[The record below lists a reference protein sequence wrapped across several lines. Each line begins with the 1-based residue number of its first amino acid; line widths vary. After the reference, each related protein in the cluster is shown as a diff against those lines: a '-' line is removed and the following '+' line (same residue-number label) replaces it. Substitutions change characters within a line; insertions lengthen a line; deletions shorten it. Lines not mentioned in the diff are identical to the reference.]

1 MKEQTALDIARRMA
15 ELGEHGHAVTAY
27 TLALADAQ
35 DCQPDTEL
43 EAALY
48 ILEHGGNYKVAYD
61 AFQSLYSRGFQ
72 RETLLELMTQA
83 FYMPN
88 RKLLKS
94 RYEKNCRLLRK
105 YPYCFRQDF
114 PAFEDLPI
122 LFYPYDDR
130 NYIPFTV
137 ETETFGAHLDPRH
150 PVVSRNFFRDLDKPV
165 LAADV
170 YSQYELEYLRDNVRN
185 SEWVGRENH
194 IYLHYTDW
202 GNFCSYLQIL
212 NLRPLLEAEKLVFLI
227 EDEIEQY
234 PIEFQ
239 SRFGIDY
246 SQYPVKPI
254 GIREIHRLIWHTQ
267 LSSHNGGDFFN
278 EIFDN
283 HPNLIAVESIMF
295 YTIQEHLDKLREWLA
310 NDGNQAV
317 DTDIILGDGNEEK
330 ADLLLNQLRQMR
342 DWTEKDLF
350 VVIYLLMAD
359 LRSLDHES
367 RIVPAI
373 FFQPH
378 FHDYHPSIE
387 VNRRGC
393 AVADSQEY
401 QKLHNFAPLKGF
413 KYIKTFT
420 PMRRP
425 TSSTGACVR
434 FMQRQID
441 EWEPGQELQTMPD
454 VLAMRALNR
463 NYMVDWQDR
472 LFQDSVLVRFED
484 GKLNPKATFTAL
496 AAFLDLPYTKSMTYC
511 SRNGERDPESLKG
524 NDRGFDP
531 AAIYRTYE
539 KYLGREER
547 VYLEYLMG
555 DVYRRYGYDFQ
566 CYDGSPMDKEKMD
579 DLLGR
584 LHGHTD
590 LILASYKKYIER
602 KRLSGEK
609 VSKELEE
616 SLLQE
621 RKENIDENRSKIAS
635 ILMRRLRFVN
645 KNGAPLNFMP
655 LLELDPA
662 LLEQPLYH

>member
-15 ELGEHGHAVTAY
+15 ELGEEGHAVTAY
-27 TLALADAQ
+27 TLALADAR
-35 DCQPDTEL
+35 DRQPDVEL

-48 ILEHGGNYKVAYD
+48 ILDHGGNYKVAYD
-61 AFQSLYSRGFQ
+61 AFLSLYRRGVQ
-72 RETLLELMTQA
+72 REGLLELMTQA
-83 FYMPN
+83 FYLPN
-88 RKLLKS
+88 VKLMKS

-114 PAFEDLPI
+114 PAFEDLP
-122 LFYPYDDR
+122 LRFYPYDDVS
-130 NYIPFTV
+130 YFPFPV
-137 ETETFGAHLDPRH
+137 KAETFGELLHPRH

-170 YSQYELEYLRDNVRN
+170 YSQYELEYLRDNVRR
-185 SEWVGRENH
+185 SEGVGRENH
-194 IYLHYTDW
+194 VYLHYTDW
-202 GNFCSYLQIL
+202 GTFCAYLQIL
-212 NLRPLLEAEKLVFLI
+212 NLRPLLEEEKLVFLV
-227 EDEIEQY
+227 EEEISQY
-234 PIEFQ
+234 PMDFKA
-239 SRFGIDY
+239 RFGVDY

-254 GIREIHRLIWHTQ
+254 GVREIQRLIWHTQ
-267 LSSHNGGDFFN
+267 LSTHNGGDFFN

-283 HPNLIAVESIMF
+283 HPNLIAVESMML
-295 YTIQEHLDKLREWLA
+295 YQLRDQVE
-310 NDGNQAV
+310 
-317 DTDIILGDGNEEK
+317 
-330 ADLLLNQLRQMR
+330 QLRQLLNGGR
-342 DWTEKDLF
+342 EITFHGTTGDGDLEKPQRLADQLSRLHDRTDKDIF
-350 VVIYLLMAD
+350 VALYLILAD
-359 LRSLDHES
+359 LRNLDPAA
-367 RIVPAI
+367 RIVPAL

-378 FHDYHPSIE
+378 FHDYHPSVE
-387 VNRRGC
+387 VNQRGF
-393 AVADSQEY
+393 AVADSEEY
-401 QKLHNFAPLKGF
+401 QMLHNFAPLKGF

-425 TSSTGACVR
+425 TTSSGATVR
-434 FMQRQID
+434 FMQRQV
-441 EWEPGQELQTMPD
+441 EGREPGKEPMVLPDELAER
-454 VLAMRALNR
+454 VLNR

-496 AAFLDLPYTKSMTYC
+496 AAFLDLPYTESMTYC

-539 KYLGREER
+539 EYLGREER

-566 CYDGSPMDKEKMD
+566 YYDGAPMDEAAMD
-579 DLLGR
+579 ALIGQ
-584 LHGHTD
+584 LHGCTD
-590 LILASYKKYIER
+590 LILASYEKAMEHKVFFEGEDPEQRRREILAEIGENMAA
-602 KRLSGEK
+602 KRRE
-609 VSKELEE
+609 
-616 SLLQE
+616 
-621 RKENIDENRSKIAS
+621 IAGV
-635 ILMRRLRFVN
+635 LMRGLRFVN